1 MAAAAA
7 TFRFYAELNDHLPP
21 ARKFRPLRK
30 EFLLPASVKDMIES
44 FGVPHAE
51 VDLVLVNGESSDFSR
66 LIQDGDRVSVYPVF
80 ESLDITPAL
89 RLRPQPLREPKF
101 VLDVHLGRL
110 AAFLRMLGFDTLYDN
125 QADDSALVRISSEEN
140 RVLLTRDR
148 GVLRHS
154 AVTRG
159 YWLRETDSRRQA
171 AEIVGRFDLAGSIQ
185 PFCALHGVQPSAA
198 AGSEGAGAGSRA
210 AGRIRIA
217 GAISRVPG
225 MPAGV
230 LGGDAYPAD
239 APLDRAAHRRR
250 LRSQRCRPAW
260 RNRNTSTIRLRRPT
274 TSAAR
279 LRSICRGMPNRRTD
293 RGRMPFTSASC
304 PP

>member
-1 MAAAAA
+1 MAPAAA

-66 LIQDGDRVSVYPVF
+66 LIRDGDRVSVYPVF

-159 YWLRETDSRRQA
+159 YWLRATDSRRQA
-171 AEIVGRFDLAGSIQ
+171 AEIVRRFDLAGSIQ
-185 PFCALHGVQPSAA
+185 PFTRCMVCNHPLRRAA
-198 AGSEGAGAGSRA
+198 KEQVRDRVPQGAFELQEQFRECPGCGRVYWEGTHTQRMHRWIEQLIGAGSEVSD
-210 AGRIRIA
+210 AGRR
-217 GAISRVPG
+217 
-225 MPAGV
+225 
-230 LGGDAYPAD
+230 GGTGTQA
-239 APLDRAAHRRR
+239 
-250 LRSQRCRPAW
+250 RS
-260 RNRNTSTIRLRRPT
+260 
-274 TSAAR
+274 
-279 LRSICRGMPNRRTD
+279 D
-293 RGRMPFTSASC
+293 
-304 PP
+304 